1 MRWTKPLAIA
11 LVINIHTSG
20 CIGGLLS
27 VSAAM
32 AASLSS
38 YNVDSSELMTI
49 AEPEDF
55 LCTNQ
60 TLVRQQNGIV
70 ASESEDTEGCGSSTC
85 LERSHQDRKER
96 HLLADLV
103 QPSEVVAIVNLHV
116 PLQEFVVHEVVFSQR
131 APPLFE
137 HAKQHTRSLAKRE

>member
-32 AASLSS
+32 AASISS
-38 YNVDSSELMTI
+38 YDTDESILMTI

-60 TLVRQQNGIV
+60 SLVRDDEGAEIADENTEGGCS
-70 ASESEDTEGCGSSTC
+70 SESC

-96 HLLADLV
+96 HLLADLIDAG
-103 QPSEVVAIVNLHV
+103 EEIIVVSFHTPMYENKTEM
-116 PLQEFVVHEVVFSQR
+116 PLLALRS
-131 APPLFE
+131 PPLFE
-137 HAKQHTRSLAKRE
+137 YAEQHARSLVKRE